1 VLNNHVL
8 HGYHCTRLTDDEIAH
23 IESNGMQLP
32 DGAMLKR
39 RVEAL
44 ERAGRIEAQVG
55 RAFVA
60 ENSADDT
67 NRAGQLCF
75 CFFPPHLAGEC
86 GIESLLR
93 YWGGEALYRWHDC
106 HPERGRILGTIG
118 VPCLVEADVPIA
130 SLNELSFLEENA
142 VDQFLH
148 TRGHATKGRHQD
160 RARRDISATNIR
172 RVIRYPEADFI
183 ALTRCDAWRKPLG

>member
-1 VLNNHVL
+1 
-8 HGYHCTRLTDDEIAH
+8 
-23 IESNGMQLP
+23 
-32 DGAMLKR
+32 MLKR
-39 RVEAL
+39 RVEAE

-75 CFFPPHLAGEC
+75 CFFRLTGWRMGNRVALA
-86 GIESLLR
+86 LL
-93 YWGGEALYRWHDC
+93 
-106 HPERGRILGTIG
+106 GRRSIVPMARLPSRAGPNSG
-118 VPCLVEADVPIA
+118 NDRVPCLVEADVPIA
-130 SLNELSFLEENA
+130 SLNELSFLEVNA

-148 TRGHATKGRHQD
+148 TRGHATKGKSVRHQD